1 MPEFSLFSCSQGKLK
16 HALPRLEGGHVD
28 PGAAIGAGELGFED
42 LQLAETVGELRVLGL
57 GGGIV
62 NRLVEA
68 AEDLLEGIVLT
79 FAVSAGK
86 IGVRARGFLEQ

>member
-1 MPEFSLFSCSQGKLK
+1 
-16 HALPRLEGGHVD
+16 
-28 PGAAIGAGELGFED
+28 
-42 LQLAETVGELRVLGL
+42 LAETVGELRVLGL

-68 AEDLLEGIVLT
+68 AADLLEGIVVT
-79 FAVSAGK
+79 FAVAAGK